1 MKPSGKTLELILK
14 DVLSDL
20 ISDEVVVGV
29 SNRHIHISQ
38 EDLEKIFGA
47 GYKLTK
53 MKDLRQPGHY
63 AANETVT
70 IIGPKGK
77 MDKIRILGPV
87 RKETQVEISMSDA
100 FKLGIKAPV
109 KESGKLDGTPG
120 LTIVGPKGAL
130 EKDKG
135 VIVAGRHIH
144 MPKFIA
150 DIKGYKDGD
159 MVTVETSGE
168 RKALLQNVLIRV
180 GSNVVKEI
188 HLDMDEANAS
198 GASNGAFVKIIR
210 D

>member
-1 MKPSGKTLELILK
+1 
-14 DVLSDL
+14 
-20 ISDEVVVGV
+20 
-29 SNRHIHISQ
+29 
-38 EDLEKIFGA
+38 
-47 GYKLTK
+47 
-53 MKDLRQPGHY
+53 
-63 AANETVT
+63 
-70 IIGPKGK
+70 
-77 MDKIRILGPV
+77 
-87 RKETQVEISMSDA
+87 MSDA

-109 KESGKLDGTPG
+109 KESGKLEGTPG
-120 LTIVGPKGAL
+120 VTIIGPKGTI

-159 MVTVETSGE
+159 MVKVETSGE

>member
-1 MKPSGKTLELILK
+1 MKPNKEKLELILK
-14 DVLSDL
+14 EVVSDL
-20 ISDEVVVGV
+20 LSDEVVVGV
-29 SNRHIHISQ
+29 SNRHVHISQ
-38 EDLEKIFGA
+38 EDLEKIFGK
-47 GYKLTK
+47 GYSLTK
-53 MKDLRQPGHY
+53 MKELRQPGHY
-63 AANETVT
+63 AAGETVNIT
-70 IIGPKGK
+70 GPRGK
-77 MDKIRILGPV
+77 MDKVRILGPV

-109 KESGKLDGTPG
+109 KESGKLEGTPG
-120 LTIVGPKGAL
+120 VTIIGPKGTI

-135 VIVAGRHIH
+135 VIVARRHIH

-159 MVTVETSGE
+159 MVKVETSGE

>member
-1 MKPSGKTLELILK
+1 MKPCEEKLELILR
-14 DVLSDL
+14 DILSDI

-38 EDLEKIFGA
+38 KDLEKIFGLD
-47 GYKLTK
+47 YKLTK
-53 MKDLRQPGHY
+53 LKDLRQPGHY
-63 AANETVT
+63 AANESVS

-109 KESGKLDGTPG
+109 RESGRLENTPG
-120 LTIVGPKGAL
+120 ITIIGPKGTI
-130 EKDKG
+130 EKERG

-150 DIKGYKDGD
+150 DIKGYRGGD
-159 MVTVETSGE
+159 MVTIETSGE
-168 RKALLQNVLIRV
+168 RRALLKNVLIRI
-180 GSNVVKEI
+180 GNNVAKEI

-198 GASNGAFVKIIR
+198 GVSNGDFVKIIR

>member
-1 MKPSGKTLELILK
+1 MKSSKEKLELIVK
-14 DVLSDL
+14 DVLSDIL
-20 ISDEVVVGV
+20 SDEVVVGV
-29 SNRHIHISQ
+29 SNRHVHISQ
-38 EDLEKIFGA
+38 DDLEKIFGE
-47 GYKLTK
+47 GYSLTK
-53 MKDLRQPGHY
+53 IKELRQPGHY
-63 AANETVT
+63 AAAETIT

-87 RKETQVEISMSDA
+87 RKETQIEISMSDA

-109 KESGKLDGTPG
+109 KESGKLEGTPG
-120 LTIVGPKGAL
+120 ITIVGPKGTL

-168 RKALLQNVLIRV
+168 RKALLKNVLLRV
-180 GSNVVKEI
+180 ANNVVKEI

-198 GASNGAFVKIIR
+198 GASNGAFIKIIR

>member
-1 MKPSGKTLELILK
+1 MKPCKKTLELVLK
-14 DVLSDL
+14 EVLSDI

-29 SNRHIHISQ
+29 SNRHLHISQ
-38 EDLEKIFGA
+38 EDLEKIFGP

-53 MKDLRQPGHY
+53 MKELRQPGHY

-109 KESGKLDGTPG
+109 KESGKLEGTPG
-120 LTIVGPKGAL
+120 LTIVGPKGTL
-130 EKDKG
+130 KTDKG

-150 DIKGYKDGD
+150 DVKGYKDGD
-159 MVTVETSGE
+159 MVSVETSGE
-168 RKALLQNVLIRV
+168 RKALFHNVLIRV

>member
-1 MKPSGKTLELILK
+1 MKPCKKTLELVLK
-14 DVLSDL
+14 EVLSDI

-29 SNRHIHISQ
+29 SNRHLHISQ
-38 EDLEKIFGA
+38 NDLEKIFGPD
-47 GYKLTK
+47 YKLTK
-53 MKDLRQPGHY
+53 MKELRQPGHY

-109 KESGKLDGTPG
+109 KESGKLEGTPG
-120 LTIVGPKGAL
+120 LTIVGPKGTL
-130 EKDKG
+130 KTDKG

-159 MVTVETSGE
+159 MVSVETSGE
-168 RKALLQNVLIRV
+168 RKALFHNVLIRV

-198 GASNGAFVKIIR
+198 GASNGDFVKIIR

>member
-29 SNRHIHISQ
+29 SNRHVHISQ

-120 LTIVGPKGAL
+120 LTIVGPKGTL
-130 EKDKG
+130 EKEKG

>member
-29 SNRHIHISQ
+29 SNRHVHISQ

>member
-1 MKPSGKTLELILK
+1 MKPNKEKLELILK
-14 DVLSDL
+14 EVVSDL
-20 ISDEVVVGV
+20 LSDEVVVGV
-29 SNRHIHISQ
+29 SNRHVHISQ
-38 EDLEKIFGA
+38 EDLEKIFGK
-47 GYKLTK
+47 GYSLTK
-53 MKDLRQPGHY
+53 MKELRQPGHY
-63 AANETVT
+63 AAGETVN
-70 IIGPKGK
+70 IIGPRGK
-77 MDKIRILGPV
+77 MDKVRILGPV

-109 KESGKLDGTPG
+109 KESGKLEGTPG
-120 LTIVGPKGAL
+120 VTIIGPKGTI

-159 MVTVETSGE
+159 MVKVETSGE

>member
-1 MKPSGKTLELILK
+1 MNPSKKTLGIIVK
-14 DVLSDL
+14 DVLCDIL
-20 ISDEVVVGV
+20 SDEVVVGV
-29 SNRHIHISQ
+29 SNRHLHISQ

-47 GYKLTK
+47 GYKLAK
-53 MKDLRQPGHY
+53 MKELRQPGHY
-63 AANETVT
+63 AAEETVT
-70 IIGPKGK
+70 IIGPRGK

-100 FKLGIKAPV
+100 FKLGIKAPI
-109 KESGKLDGTPG
+109 KESGKLEGTPG
-120 LTIVGPKGAL
+120 LTIVGPKGSL
-130 EKDKG
+130 EKDRG

-150 DIKGYKDGD
+150 DIKGYKNGD

-168 RKALLQNVLIRV
+168 RKALLHNVLLRV

>member
-1 MKPSGKTLELILK
+1 MKPNEKTVELILK

-20 ISDEVVVGV
+20 VSDEVVVGV
-29 SNRHIHISQ
+29 SNRHLHISQ

-47 GYKLTK
+47 GHKLTK

-63 AANETVT
+63 AADETVT

-168 RKALLQNVLIRV
+168 RKALLHNVLIRV